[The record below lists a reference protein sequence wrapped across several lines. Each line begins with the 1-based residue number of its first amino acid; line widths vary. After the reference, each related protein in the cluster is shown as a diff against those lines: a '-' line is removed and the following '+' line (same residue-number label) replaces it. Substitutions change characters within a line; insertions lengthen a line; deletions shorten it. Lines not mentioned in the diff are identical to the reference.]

1 MKLWIPGPTQ
11 VRPEILAE
19 CARAMIGHRSDAM
32 AKLHDRID
40 PHLRLA
46 FGLPAQS
53 RSSVAIHTCSATGL
67 MEASLHGVG
76 KRVLCVVNGSFSKRW
91 AEIAQILGLETV
103 VLKKAFGE
111 AASPEEID
119 AVLREKGPFDALT
132 LVSNETSTGVR
143 TPLEGVARVLRQ
155 HPNVL
160 WLVDVVSYLAGMPV
174 DFDTHGIDFAFA
186 GSQKALALPPG
197 ITVFCVSPRYLERA
211 RKAKRPSYYLDAVR
225 TLDGHVERKTPA
237 TPCIPLYFALAKQL
251 EDISG
256 GVTLPAAEQHLR
268 GAAAWTARYEVHHRM
283 QQRTERWAHKHG
295 LALIPAP
302 EHRSWTVAC
311 IKQGAFDVARLLAEV
326 KQRGHTISN
335 GYGDLKDI
343 SFRIGHM
350 GDHTEEEL
358 ESLLAAADEA
368 LAALAV
374 KA

>member
-46 FGLPAQS
+46 FGLGEGS
-53 RSSVAIHTCSATGL
+53 RSQVAVHTCSATGL
-67 MEASLHGVG
+67 MEASLHGIG
-76 KRVLCVVNGSFSKRW
+76 RRVLCVVNGSFSKRW
-91 AEIAQILGLETV
+91 ADIAQILGLEVV

-119 AVLREKGPFDALT
+119 AALSERGPFDALT

-143 TPLEGVARVLRQ
+143 TPLAGVASVLRR
-155 HPNVL
+155 HPQVL
-160 WLVDVVSYLAGMPV
+160 WLVDVVSYLAGMPI

-186 GSQKALALPPG
+186 GTQKALALPPG
-197 ITVFCVSPRYLERA
+197 LTVFCASEKYLERA
-211 RKAKRPSYYLDAVR
+211 RRGKRPSYYLDAVR

-251 EDISG
+251 EDISNG
-256 GVTLPAAEQHLR
+256 TLLPAGEQGAR
-268 GAAAWTARYEVHHRM
+268 GAAAWSARYGVHQRM
-283 QQRTERWAHKHG
+283 QQATERWAARHG
-295 LALIPAP
+295 LAMIPAP

-311 IKQGAFDVARLLAEV
+311 IRQGAFEVSRLLAEL

-335 GYGDLKDI
+335 GYGDLKDV

-350 GDHTEEEL
+350 GDHTESEL
-358 ESLLAAADEA
+358 TELLASADEA

-374 KA
+374 RA

>member
-19 CARAMIGHRSDAM
+19 CARPMIGHRSEAM
-32 AKLHDRID
+32 NELHDRID

-46 FGLPAQS
+46 FGLGEGSASQ
-53 RSSVAIHTCSATGL
+53 VAVHTCSATGL

-91 AEIAQILGLETV
+91 ADIAQLLGLEV
-103 VLKKAFGE
+103 VTLKKAFGE
-111 AASPEEID
+111 AASPDEID
-119 AVLREKGPFDALT
+119 RLLTERGPFDALT

-143 TPLEGVARVLRQ
+143 TPLDGVARVLRK

-174 DFDTHGIDFAFA
+174 DFDAHALDFAFA

-197 ITVFCVSPRYLERA
+197 ITVFCASTKYLERVRA
-211 RKAKRPSYYLDAVR
+211 GKRPSYYLDAVR
-225 TLDGHVERKTPA
+225 ALDGHAGRKTPA

-251 EDISG
+251 EDISN
-256 GVTLPAAEQHLR
+256 GVMLPESERGLR
-268 GAAAWTARYEVHHRM
+268 GAAAWNARYGVHQRM
-283 QQRTERWAHKHG
+283 QRSTEQWAAKHG
-295 LALIPAP
+295 LEMIPAP

-311 IKQGAFDVARLLAEV
+311 IRKGAFDVARLLAEL
-326 KQRGHTISN
+326 KRRGHTISN
-335 GYGDLKDI
+335 GYGDLKDL

-350 GDHTEEEL
+350 GDHTEAEL
-358 ESLLAAADEA
+358 RELLAAADEA

-374 KA
+374 RA